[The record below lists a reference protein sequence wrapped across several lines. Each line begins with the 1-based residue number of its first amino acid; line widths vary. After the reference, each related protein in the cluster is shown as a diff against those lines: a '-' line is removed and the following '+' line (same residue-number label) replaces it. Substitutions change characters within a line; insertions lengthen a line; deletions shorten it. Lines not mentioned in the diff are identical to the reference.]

1 MDDTNMFN
9 CLSLPYQSIMNQCN
23 LNERHFYTVVKSIY
37 FSCKYIWSFI
47 NN

>member
-23 LNERHFYTVVKSIY
+23 VNERYFYT
-37 FSCKYIWSFI
+37 IWNLFI
-47 NN
+47 SVANIFGVS